1 VFVPPLI
8 LYYDC
13 SESAA
18 TLEAESGYSME
29 TPEVSDFRQYIVDG
43 LWGKAEAA
51 LMRLAV
57 SDEALSVNPYPSTQL
72 NSLMSHPG
80 CQVPNKPAEIPRAA
94 GSEEDNGRTPRFAQR
109 ACAVEC

>member
-1 VFVPPLI
+1 MLNC
-8 LYYDC
+8 DH

-29 TPEVSDFRQYIVDG
+29 APEVSDFRQYVLDG

-57 SDEALSVNPYPSTQL
+57 SDEGLLVNLSTF
-72 NSLMSHPG
+72 LMQPVHLISHPG
-80 CQVPNKPAEIPRAA
+80 CQIPDKPAEI
-94 GSEEDNGRTPRFAQR
+94 S
-109 ACAVEC
+109 